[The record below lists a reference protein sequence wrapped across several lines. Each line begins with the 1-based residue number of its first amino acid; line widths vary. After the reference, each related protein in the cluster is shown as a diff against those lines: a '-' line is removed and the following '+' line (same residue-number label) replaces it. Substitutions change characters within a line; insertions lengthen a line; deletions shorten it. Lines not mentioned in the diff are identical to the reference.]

1 MIAERRALFDA
12 LLEAEARSKG
22 LVFRP
27 VAIGPIGSPDPD
39 LIFVA
44 HFVEYADEA
53 PRPGRYWNADEV
65 PDAIGDEWALCCN
78 DEDKT

>member
-44 HFVEYADEA
+44 QLGLVGVRLLDLRLEPCDDRGQDGFV
-53 PRPGRYWNADEV
+53 RQ
-65 PDAIGDEWALCCN
+65 CCN
-78 DEDKT
+78 EDNRT

>member
-27 VAIGPIGSPDPD
+27 VAIGPIGSPDLD